1 MKNKEKNIS
10 YLQEEKDEGR
20 EEQGSNA
27 ALKKKKLKKAVIIIT
42 CVFVALALI
51 AYGAPLLIDYFGEDE
66 TSYQPWRF
74 YEADYSK
81 NIFDD
86 AEYMSCGRSIKYR
99 DENTEYV
106 LTKENSAEISPS
118 AAFFYNYINCIIN
131 GDYESYP
138 SYFTEDYRKDENAH
152 LPEQFTMQGLYDI
165 HIDLHQPASTV
176 KLDGGEVFREIY
188 EVSYR
193 IFQNNGTFRDDI
205 LPEETRTLVFE
216 LYIGTNGDAY
226 INSIGYR
233 TDVNE

>member
-1 MKNKEKNIS
+1 MENKEINTAS
-10 YLQEEKDEGR
+10 VQEDTKEGTAV
-20 EEQGSNA
+20 QGSNA
-27 ALKKKKLKKAVIIIT
+27 TLKKKKLKKALIIIT
-42 CVFVALALI
+42 CVFLALALI
-51 AYGAPLLIDYFGEDE
+51 AYGIPFLIQYFGADE

-86 AEYMSCGRSIKYR
+86 VEYMSCGRSIKYS

-131 GDYESYP
+131 GDYQSYP
-138 SYFTEDYRKDENAH
+138 SYFTEEYRSDENAH
-152 LPEQFTMQGLYDI
+152 LPEKFTMQGLYDI
-165 HIDLHQPASTV
+165 HIDLYQPASTV
-176 KLDGGEVFREIY
+176 NYNGGEVFREIY

-205 LPEETRTLVFE
+205 LPEDTRTLVFE
-216 LYIGTNGDAY
+216 LYVGTGGDAY